1 MSYGTRLTVDDKIRS
16 LFQLDPVLPQQYQ
29 NTFQRRF
36 PLAPEKTLMI
46 AVMEDAVACLQ
57 KYARSRNPKT
67 LQQFRAAEEWILEK
81 DSEWLFSFDQICS
94 SLGWNPSYVRRGLI
108 LEIERLSPRRGKPDN
123 RQDGGGP
130 SKKGCKRKRARLAA

>member
-16 LFQLDPVLPQQYQ
+16 LFHLDPVLPQQYQ

-36 PLAPEKTLMI
+36 PLAPEKTLMM
-46 AVMEDAVACLQ
+46 AVMEDAIGCLK
-57 KYARSRNPKT
+57 KYALSRNVKT
-67 LQQFRAAEEWILEK
+67 RRLFQDAVEWILEK
-81 DSEWLFSFDQICS
+81 DSEWLFSFGQICS

-108 LEIERLSPRRGKPDN
+108 QEMERLAAGCGKPDN
-123 RQDGGGP
+123 RLDGGGS

>member
-36 PLAPEKTLMI
+36 PLAPEKTLMM
-46 AVMEDAVACLQ
+46 AVMEDAIGCVQ
-57 KYARSRNPKT
+57 KYARSRNPKSA
-67 LQQFRAAEEWILEK
+67 QMFRDAEEWILEK

-108 LEIERLSPRRGKPDN
+108 EEMARLAAARGQPKN
-123 RQDGGGP
+123 RLDGGGA
-130 SKKGCKRKRARLAA
+130 SKKGCKGKRARLAA